1 MMRAETRTRRPGARA
16 RPPRL
21 CTEGGK
27 SPRKPKPYDMERHDE
42 LTAAF
47 LKLWRQLD
55 DDAKDRVE
63 AELRRLLKE
72 EHGVWE
78 VGCA

>member
-1 MMRAETRTRRPGARA
+1 
-16 RPPRL
+16 
-21 CTEGGK
+21 
-27 SPRKPKPYDMERHDE
+27 MERHDE

>member
-1 MMRAETRTRRPGARA
+1 MR
-16 RPPRL
+16 L
-21 CTEGGK
+21 K
-27 SPRKPKPYDMERHDE
+27 KPKPFDMTHDE

-55 DDAKDRVE
+55 DDAKDRIE

-72 EHGVWE
+72 EHGSWE
-78 VGCA
+78 VGRA

>member
-1 MMRAETRTRRPGARA
+1 MR
-16 RPPRL
+16 
-21 CTEGGK
+21 
-27 SPRKPKPYDMERHDE
+27 RKQSKPFDMTQHDE
-42 LTAAF
+42 LTVAF

-72 EHGVWE
+72 EHGSWE
-78 VGCA
+78 VGSG

>member
-1 MMRAETRTRRPGARA
+1 MRAETRTRRPGAHA
-16 RPPRL
+16 RPPYL
-21 CTEGGK
+21 CTEAGK
-27 SPRKPKPYDMERHDE
+27 SPTKPKRYDMARHDE
-42 LTAAF
+42 LTVAF

-72 EHGVWE
+72 EHGSWE
-78 VGCA
+78 VGFA

>member
-1 MMRAETRTRRPGARA
+1 MRTKRAGAHA

-21 CTEGGK
+21 CAKGGK
-27 SPRKPKPYDMERHDE
+27 SLKKPKRFGMTRYDE
-42 LTAAF
+42 LTVAF

-55 DDAKDRVE
+55 DDTKDRIE

-72 EHGVWE
+72 EHGSWE

>member
-1 MMRAETRTRRPGARA
+1 MRAETRTRRPGAHA

-21 CTEGGK
+21 CTAGGQ
-27 SPRKPKPYDMERHDE
+27 SPSKPGPDDIAWHDE
-42 LTAAF
+42 LTVAF

-72 EHGVWE
+72 EHGSWE
-78 VGCA
+78 VGSA

>member
-1 MMRAETRTRRPGARA
+1 MRVEMRTKRAGAHA

-21 CTEGGK
+21 CTDSGK
-27 SPRKPKPYDMERHDE
+27 SSRKPKPFDMTRYDE
-42 LTAAF
+42 LIVAF

-55 DDAKDRVE
+55 DDTKDRIE

-72 EHGVWE
+72 EHGSWE
-78 VGCA
+78 VGCS